1 MVVLPCE
8 EKIDSEDGQR
18 NGFERGEVFFFFFLL
33 GFYVLLGF
41 SEKKIKT
48 DFFFFL
54 NNADVENCGTS
65 KSFGFI
71 YIYRC
76 GIFNI

>member
-1 MVVLPCE
+1 MVVLACE

-18 NGFERGEVFFFFFLL
+18 NGFERGEVFFFFFVL

-48 DFFFFL
+48 DFFFF
-54 NNADVENCGTS
+54 
-65 KSFGFI
+65 
-71 YIYRC
+71 
-76 GIFNI
+76 